1 MGRVKCFLPLLLCL
15 CLVGCAGLVFFGAGT
30 AAGVAGYK
38 YYKGSLTVVFQS
50 PYLKTWDGT
59 LKALESLNFT
69 IENQKRDLTAGH
81 IDDLTAGH
89 IDAKR
94 ADSTPVTISLA
105 YKSAEETE
113 IVIRV
118 GILGDMDAS
127 NAVKEEIRRNLFE
140 DK

>member
-81 IDDLTAGH
+81 ID
-89 IDAKR
+89 AKR
-94 ADSTPVTISLA
+94 ADSTPVTVSLA